1 MGYPLTLKL
10 KCSIYSGSTINI
22 QVSQKFLQS
31 EKLQTEVSF
40 SFITFNNILFLII
53 TLFQAPEKVLFAEDT
68 NRKFRSFQLYSL
80 LGFSPVLKR
89 FKIGVE
95 VVFLD
100 VDYILKIVVGT
111 MVNVGLLVF
120 NSTFKISGEIVF
132 NSFSVGP
139 TSSSE
144 CSRPCSGRSSGWI
157 FRYNFKFY
165 NLETYFNFILILSGC
180 FTRIGLKFS
189 SDE

>member
-1 MGYPLTLKL
+1 M
-10 KCSIYSGSTINI
+10 
-22 QVSQKFLQS
+22 
-31 EKLQTEVSF
+31 
-40 SFITFNNILFLII
+40 
-53 TLFQAPEKVLFAEDT
+53 FQAPEKVLFAEDT

-144 CSRPCSGRSSGWI
+144 CSRPCSGRSSG
-157 FRYNFKFY
+157 
-165 NLETYFNFILILSGC
+165 
-180 FTRIGLKFS
+180 
-189 SDE
+189 

>member
-40 SFITFNNILFLII
+40 SFITFNNILFLIVS
-53 TLFQAPEKVLFAEDT
+53 LFQAPEKVLFAEDT
-68 NRKFRSFQLYSL
+68 NGKFRSFQLYFL
-80 LGFSPVLKR
+80 LGFSSFLKR

-100 VDYILKIVVGT
+100 VNYILKIIVGT
-111 MVNVGLLVF
+111 MVKIGLLVF
-120 NSTFKISGEIVF
+120 NSTFKISDEIVL

-144 CSRPCSGRSSGWI
+144 CSRPCSGRSS
-157 FRYNFKFY
+157 
-165 NLETYFNFILILSGC
+165 
-180 FTRIGLKFS
+180 
-189 SDE
+189 